1 MLNFI
6 LQSGINTVSTAA
18 AAVSD
23 SLAQPV
29 NTGIQAANTV
39 AQPEL
44 TENKIQLMDMV
55 TKGGPVMII
64 LGILFAVSIYVL
76 VERLIVISKASKKNP
91 TLLHSIKETINTG
104 NISNARSMCK
114 TINTPESLMLEQG
127 VSRIGQPVQEI
138 REAMNQ
144 SGSNELAKLEK
155 NLSVLNITG
164 RIAPMFGFIGT
175 IFGVIKIFYD
185 ISLAK
190 TVEIEVIS
198 TCLYQKM
205 ITSAGGLVVGV
216 LAFVAY
222 QYLNARIDKISTRME
237 EAQIHFLDMLNEP
250 TK

>member
-6 LQSGINTVSTAA
+6 LQAGINPASTVAA
-18 AAVSD
+18 ADTINNAV
-23 SLAQPV
+23 
-29 NTGIQAANTV
+29 TGIQTASTT
-39 AQPEL
+39 PEVTQ
-44 TENKIQLMDMV
+44 TEIHLMDMV
-55 TKGGPVMII
+55 MKGGPVMII
-64 LGILFAVSIYVL
+64 LGLLFVVSIYVL

-91 TLLHSIKETINTG
+91 TLISGLKEMVHSG

-114 TINTPESLMLEQG
+114 SVNTPESLMLDQG
-127 VSRIGQPVQEI
+127 VARVGQPVQEI
-138 REAMNQ
+138 REAMTQ
-144 SGSNELAKLEK
+144 SGSNELGKLEK
-155 NLSVLNITG
+155 HLSTLNIIG

-198 TCLYQKM
+198 TGLYQKM

-222 QYLNARIDKISTRME
+222 HWLNAKIDRLSHRME
-237 EAQIHFLDMLNEP
+237 ESQIQFLDMLNEP
-250 TK
+250 AK